1 MTSNRSIV
9 IALPAALSLLSLAG
23 MLKAQQISGSISGV
37 VLDAQGAVVQA
48 AKATLIHQTQGVTA
62 MAVNTSQEGTFVF
75 TPLVPG
81 TYTVKVEADGFK
93 KYSRIEMPLDA
104 NQRLELPPIVL
115 EIGSASETVTVDGR
129 AVALETISPARSGV
143 VDQSQVN
150 NLAMNGRSIGAVLR
164 ILPGVENDTN
174 SVFGQAIVGQRN
186 DQYTYT
192 LDGVTMQDSGC
203 GCFAFRY
210 SVDAIDEISVATNA
224 LPAEFG
230 HSAGPQ
236 ITIVSKSG
244 GRQFHGT
251 GYWFHR
257 DESFNANSYT
267 NNLNGISRPIY
278 RFMTAG
284 WNLGGPFYIPHLLN
298 RHRDKIFFFAQQEW
312 NHSLA
317 PAALQELTMPTAL
330 QRQGVFTDAKDS
342 GGVLQIIKD
351 PTTGNPFPNQTV
363 PRDRWNK
370 YGAAIL
376 NWLPQPNTVP
386 TATYNW
392 ISQVPQRAPQFDEV
406 YRADYDVSDKW
417 RFTFRLTRNHSTVL
431 NPYSALAS
439 SNLYG
444 AATPSPTGA
453 WGVMSRL
460 STIISPTLTNEF
472 VYGNTRN
479 YLPVDPPESNSPYLR
494 ANTPGMAIPL
504 LYPKADPAGMVPN
517 LAFGGVPSGT
527 GLLASTIGNSSAYS
541 QWYGLPAANENP
553 TINYTDNLTKVVGT
567 HTVKAGIFIET
578 ATKTQSPYADVGGSL
593 IFDQDSQ
600 NPGDTGWAYA
610 NALLG
615 NYRAFTQISNYEV
628 AKYRYSQ
635 VEWYGQ
641 DTWKVRSNLTLNY
654 GVRFS
659 IMKPLDEENNLVSS
673 FVPSAY
679 DPGQAV
685 VLYRPGCLSSG
696 PCTGANRVAVN
707 PLTGATLPGG
717 FIGAI
722 VPGVGNINNGMM
734 QQGVNGEPSG
744 LTKSR
749 GPQVGPRFGLAWTP
763 GGSAGKTV
771 VRMGGGVFFER
782 IQGNYLYYQ
791 ITNPPVLRESQ
802 LWYGNIDNIANSQA
816 TNFPVYAGGVA
827 GDGHLPTVYNYNFG
841 VQRILPLNML
851 LDVAYVG
858 SLSRHQTEL
867 VPFNDSAFGSAWL
880 PQNQDPTKCPVIAA
894 CNLNG
899 DNALPVSFYRPYI
912 GYNGPAGSAQG
923 ALYEFGG
930 TANYNSLHVALNRR
944 LTGRLQF
951 GVAYTW
957 SKALGVQ
964 SSTTTNGALP
974 ATVDWR
980 KGMYGP
986 LDFDRTQMLT
996 INYLFDLPEFASK
1009 SRWLNSVVGREIL
1022 NGWQLSGITAF
1033 SSGAPIS
1040 PTAGNSTSPIYSVS
1054 TGTGTISG
1062 AQLNRQVTGSE
1073 DVAPRY
1079 AFTCD
1084 PQSGGGSSQAFFNA
1098 ACFAP
1103 APKGSV
1109 GVDSGWNRLR
1119 GPGYNNWDISVFK
1132 KFHWAKEESR
1142 YLQLRLETFNAF
1154 NHTEWG
1160 GVNVNAVFNTVG
1172 QITNL
1177 PSALGGSGGRFGF
1190 GALTTVRSNSQRI
1203 LQIAAKLYF

>member
-1 MTSNRSIV
+1 MSHRTIT
-9 IALPAALSLLSLAG
+9 IALPAALSLLSAATIIHG
-23 MLKAQQISGSISGV
+23 QQVSGSISGV
-37 VLDAQGAVVQA
+37 VLDAQGGVVQN
-48 AKATLIHQTQGVTA
+48 AKAILIHETQGVKA
-62 MAVNTSQEGTFVF
+62 MEVNTSQEGTFVF
-75 TPLVPG
+75 TPLSPG
-81 TYTVKVEADGFK
+81 TYTVTIEAAGFK
-93 KYSRIEMPLDA
+93 KHSTTAVALDA
-104 NQRLELPPIVL
+104 NQRLGLPPVAL
-115 EIGSASETVTVDGR
+115 DLGPTSETVTVDGSGI
-129 AVALETISPARSGV
+129 ALETISSARGGV
-143 VDQSQVN
+143 VDESQVN

-224 LPAEFG
+224 LPPEFG

-257 DESFNANSYT
+257 DESLNANSYT
-267 NNLNGISRPIY
+267 NNLSGISRPIY
-278 RFMTAG
+278 RYMTAG
-284 WNLGGPFYIPHLLN
+284 WNLGGPFYIPHVLN
-298 RHRDKIFFFAQQEW
+298 KNRDKIFFFVQQEW

-317 PAALQELTMPTAL
+317 PAALQELTMPSAL
-330 QRQGVFTDAKDS
+330 QRQGIFTDARDS
-342 GGVLQIIKD
+342 GGILQIIKD
-351 PTTGNPFPNQTV
+351 PTTGNPFPNQTI

-376 NWLPQPNTVP
+376 NWLPQPNTAP

-392 ISQVPQRAPQFDEV
+392 ISQVPERAPQFDEV
-406 YRADYDVSDKW
+406 YRADYNFAEKW
-417 RFTFRLTRNHSTVL
+417 RFTFRLTRSHSTVL

-444 AATPSPTGA
+444 AATSAPTGA
-453 WGVMSRL
+453 WGVMAHL

-472 VYGNTRN
+472 IYGNTRN
-479 YLPVDPPESNSPYLR
+479 YLPVDAPDSSSSYLR
-494 ANTPGMAIPL
+494 ANSPGLAIPL

-517 LAFGGVPSGT
+517 LSFGGVPANT
-527 GLLASTIGNSSAYS
+527 GLLASTIGNNTAYS
-541 QWYGLPAANENP
+541 QWYGLPSANENP
-553 TINYTDNLTKVVGT
+553 TVNITDNVTKVAGA
-567 HTVKAGIFIET
+567 HTVKAGVFIEMT
-578 ATKTQSPYADVGGSL
+578 TKTQSPYADVGGSL

-610 NALLG
+610 NALAG
-615 NYRAFTQISNYEV
+615 NYRAFTQISNYET
-628 AKYRYSQ
+628 AKYRYNQ

-641 DTWKVRSNLTLNY
+641 DTWKVRPNLTLNY

-659 IMKPLDEENNLVSS
+659 VMGPLHEENNLVSS
-673 FVPSAY
+673 FVPSAFN
-679 DPGQAV
+679 PQQTV
-685 VLYRPGCLSSG
+685 MLYEPGCLGSS

-717 FIGAI
+717 LIGAI
-722 VPGVGNINNGMM
+722 VPGVGNINNGML
-734 QQGVNGEPSG
+734 QQGVSGEPSG

-749 GPQVGPRFGLAWTP
+749 GPQFGPRFGLAWTP
-763 GGSAGKTV
+763 GGSYGKTV
-771 VRMGGGVFFER
+771 VRLGGGVFFER
-782 IQGNYLYYQ
+782 IQGNYLFYQ

-802 LWYGNIDNIANSQA
+802 LWYGNIDNIASSQA

-841 VQRILPLNML
+841 VQRVLRFNLL
-851 LDVAYVG
+851 LDVAYAG
-858 SLSRHQTEL
+858 SISRHQTEL
-867 VPFNDSAFGSAWL
+867 VPFNDAPFGSAWL
-880 PQNQDPTKCPVIAA
+880 PQNQDATKCPSIAA

-923 ALYEFGG
+923 VLYEFGG
-930 TANYNSLHVALNRR
+930 SANYNSLQVTLNRR
-944 LTGRLQF
+944 MSRRLQI
-951 GVAYTW
+951 GGSYTW
-957 SKALGVQ
+957 AKALGVQ
-964 SSTTTNGALP
+964 SSTTTNGVLP
-974 ATVDWR
+974 PTVNWR
-980 KGMYGP
+980 MGMYGP
-986 LDFDRTQMLT
+986 ADFDRTQMLT
-996 INYLFDLPEFASK
+996 INYLFNLPEFASK
-1009 SRWLNSVVGREIL
+1009 SRYFNNVVGRGVM
-1022 NGWQLSGITAF
+1022 NGWQLSGITAI
-1033 SSGAPIS
+1033 SSGAPIA
-1040 PTAGNSTSPIYSVS
+1040 PTAGNSTSPMYSIS

-1073 DVAPRY
+1073 DVPPRY
-1079 AFTCD
+1079 VFTCN
-1084 PQSGGGSSQAFFNA
+1084 PFNGGGSSQAFFNA

-1103 APKGSV
+1103 ASKGSV
-1109 GVDSGWNRLR
+1109 GMDSGWNRLR

-1132 KFHWAKEESR
+1132 KFQWAKEESR
-1142 YLQLRLETFNAF
+1142 YLQLRLEAFNAP

-1160 GVNVNAVFNTVG
+1160 GVNTNAVFNAAG

-1177 PSALGGSGGRFGF
+1177 PSALNGSGGRFGF

-1203 LQIAAKLYF
+1203 LQIAAKFYF

>member
-1 MTSNRSIV
+1 MKSNRLTIPV
-9 IALPAALSLLSLAG
+9 LRAALSLLFAARMG
-23 MLKAQQISGSISGV
+23 NPQQLSGSLSGV
-37 VLDAQGAVVQA
+37 VFDPDGAVVQN
-48 AKATLIHQTQGVTA
+48 AKATLINESQGVKA
-62 MAVNTSQEGTFVF
+62 MQVNTNQEGTFVF
-75 TPLVPG
+75 TPLAPG
-81 TYTVKVEADGFK
+81 TYTVTVEAVGFK
-93 KYSRIEMPLDA
+93 KHSRTSVPLDA
-104 NQRLELPPIVL
+104 NQRLGIPPIAL
-115 EIGSASETVTVDGR
+115 ELGSASETVLVDGSTP
-129 AVALETISPARSGV
+129 ALETISSTRRGV

-224 LPAEFG
+224 LSAEFG

-257 DESFNANSYT
+257 DESLNANSYT
-267 NNLNGISRPIY
+267 NNLSGIVRPLY
-278 RFMTAG
+278 RYTTAG

-298 RHRDKIFFFAQQEW
+298 KNHDKIFFFVQQEW

-317 PAALQELTMPTAL
+317 PAAVQELTMPTAFE
-330 QRQGVFTDAKDS
+330 RQGIFTDAKNS
-342 GGVLQIIKD
+342 AGALQIVRD
-351 PTTGNPFPNQTV
+351 PTSGNPFPNQTI
-363 PRDRWNK
+363 PQNRWNS
-370 YGAAIL
+370 YGTAIL
-376 NWLPQPNTVP
+376 NWLPQPNTAP
-386 TATYNW
+386 TPTYNW
-392 ISQVPQRAPQFDEV
+392 ISQVPERAPEFDEV
-406 YRADYDVSDKW
+406 YRADYNFAEKW
-417 RFTFRLTRNHSTVL
+417 RFTFRLTRSHSTVL

-444 AATPSPTGA
+444 AATSSPTGA

-472 VYGNTRN
+472 IYGNTRN
-479 YLPVDPPESNSPYLR
+479 YLPVDPPVSDSPYLR
-494 ANTPGMAIPL
+494 ANSPGMAIPL
-504 LYPKADPAGMVPN
+504 LYPKADPAGIVPN
-517 LAFGGVPSGT
+517 LAFGGVASGT
-527 GLLASTIGNSSAYS
+527 GLLASTIGNSTAYS
-541 QWYGLPAANENP
+541 QWYGLPAVNENP
-553 TINYTDNLTKVVGT
+553 TINYTDNLTKVAGA

-578 ATKTQSPYADVGGSL
+578 ANKTQSPYADVGGSL

-641 DTWKVRSNLTLNY
+641 DTWKVRPNLTLDY
-654 GVRFS
+654 GIRFS
-659 IMKPLDEENNLVSS
+659 IMNPLHEENNLVSS

-685 VLYRPGCLSSG
+685 VLYRPGCLGSS
-696 PCTGANRVAVN
+696 PCAGANRVAVN

-722 VPGVGNINNGMM
+722 VPGVGDLNNGMLR
-734 QQGVNGEPSG
+734 QGVNSEPSG

-749 GPQVGPRFGLAWTP
+749 GPQFGPRFGLAWTP

-771 VRMGGGVFFER
+771 IRMGGGVFFER

-802 LWYGNIDNIANSQA
+802 LWYGNIDNIVNSQA

-867 VPFNDSAFGSAWL
+867 VPFNDAAFGSAWL

-923 ALYEFGG
+923 ALYDFGG

-944 LTGRLQF
+944 LSGRLHF
-951 GVAYTW
+951 GVAYTR

-974 ATVDWR
+974 PTVDWR

-996 INYLFDLPEFASK
+996 VNYLFNLPDVASK
-1009 SRWLNSVVGREIL
+1009 FHFDNVAGRGLL
-1022 NGWQLSGITAF
+1022 NGWQLSGITAI
-1033 SSGAPIS
+1033 SSGAPIN
-1040 PTAGNSTSPIYSVS
+1040 PTAGNSTSPMYSIS

-1062 AQLNRQVTGSE
+1062 AQLNRQITGSE

-1079 AFTCD
+1079 VFTCN
-1084 PQSGGGSSQAFFNA
+1084 PQSGGGSSQTFFNA

-1109 GVDSGWNRLR
+1109 GMDSGWNRLR
-1119 GPGYNNWDISVFK
+1119 GPGYNNWDMSLFK
-1132 KFHWAKEESR
+1132 KFQLGKDESR
-1142 YLQLRLETFNAF
+1142 YLQLRLEAFNAP
-1154 NHTEWG
+1154 NHTEWS
-1160 GVNVNAVFNTVG
+1160 GVNVNAIFNAAG

-1190 GALTTVRSNSQRI
+1190 GTLNGVRSNSQRI
-1203 LQIAAKLYF
+1203 LQLAAKLYF